1 MIPRNRCKRETAEI
15 EARVAAKTAEKES
28 GTSREARDESET
40 STPRSHIGDSGE
52 AVSPSEKSVGL
63 AAPLGEVGFSMD
75 GSQTQTHA
83 HRIQRTCH
91 IDPALRRSSSPRL
104 KRG

>member
-63 AAPLGEVGFSMD
+63 AAPLGEVGSMEPNP
-75 GSQTQTHA
+75 QVHTN
-83 HRIQRTCH
+83 
-91 IDPALRRSSSPRL
+91 PALRCGSNPQL
-104 KRG
+104 